1 MCVLGAL
8 RVELSMLTG
17 SSMDLEGWASS
28 VLTTMDE
35 VQMLPTATGGAAL
48 SNEDPLG
55 ELDPAVSL

>member
-1 MCVLGAL
+1 
-8 RVELSMLTG
+8 
-17 SSMDLEGWASS
+17 MDLEGWASS